1 MCKEMVEEDYKIASR
16 VVLLKEN
23 KLDLP
28 NSIQDWDFKWKK
40 YL

>member
-1 MCKEMVEEDYKIASR
+1 MIEEDFKVASR

-28 NSIQDWDFKWKK
+28 NSIED
-40 YL
+40 